1 MSTPSTPNI
10 DLNPHDLAEVQR
22 ILKEYAPQYEVWAFG
37 SRVTWTAK
45 AYSDLD
51 LAIITDKPLSLG
63 TLADLKN
70 AFDESDLSIKV
81 DLVDWAT
88 TGDAFREIIKKT
100 AVVLHKG
107 YKKISGE
114 WRETSLDQ
122 LGRIITGKTPSSSQS
137 DFYGGNIPFVTPS
150 DFDGRRYIDST
161 ARYLTTDGVK
171 SVRSSLIPAEAI
183 MVSCIGSDMGKT
195 TIAARECVTNQ
206 QINSIVVETD
216 DSPLYVYYNLST
228 RKEEIRTAAGGSA
241 QPILNKTAFG
251 KLDILLPPPSQQR
264 AIAQILGTLDDKIEL
279 NRRMNETLEAM
290 ARALF
295 KSWFVDFEPVR
306 AKAEGRDTGLPK
318 EIADLFPDS
327 FEDSE
332 QGEVPQGWRL
342 QSFASTVEIIGGGT
356 PKTTVAEYWDGSIP
370 WFSVVDAPDDTD
382 VFVIDTQKKITKSGL
397 EGSSTRLLPEGST
410 IISARGTVGKVALVG
425 VPMAMNQS
433 CYGLRSLDDSH
444 FFAYFSIRTLIDT
457 LKQRSH
463 GSVFDTITRDTLAG
477 ITTVVPPGL
486 IKRGFELK
494 VAPMM
499 QRIKSNLRESSIL
512 TTQRD
517 TLLPKLLNGEISVYI
532 GAHDK

>member
-295 KSWFVDFEPVR
+295 KSWFVDFDPVR
-306 AKAEGRDTGLPK
+306 AKVEGRDTGLPK

-332 QGEVPQGWRL
+332 LGEVPKGWRV
-342 QSFASTVEIIGGGT
+342 ASLGD
-356 PKTTVAEYWDGSIP
+356 VADNIRRNIQ
-370 WFSVVDAPDDTD
+370 PDDIPPSTPY
-382 VFVIDTQKKITKSGL
+382 IGL
-397 EGSSTRLLPEGST
+397 EHMPRRCIALSDWGEPEELESNKHVFKRGEMLFGKLRPYFHKMGVAAVDGVCSTDIVVIAPKKPEWFGFTLGHISSVEFVDYTNAGST
-410 IISARGTVGKVALVG
+410 GTKMPRTSWNEMARYTVVLPAVNIADRYTGMIR
-425 VPMAMNQS
+425 PMVDQIAANIHES
-433 CYGLRSLDDSH
+433 
-444 FFAYFSIRTLIDT
+444 RTL
-457 LKQRSH
+457 
-463 GSVFDTITRDTLAG
+463 A
-477 ITTVVPPGL
+477 
-486 IKRGFELK
+486 
-494 VAPMM
+494 A
-499 QRIKSNLRESSIL
+499 
-512 TTQRD
+512 QRD
-517 TLLPKLLNGEISVYI
+517 ALLPKLLSGEMRMLPLV
-532 GAHDK
+532 